1 MKENKNLGHLIAH
14 ASLLFRRHFD
24 NLVAAESRE
33 YTDSLSGRN
42 MWVLRYLSEHRDE
55 NVFQKDL
62 ENAFGIRRSTVSK
75 TVELMEQKGLVLRE
89 SVNGDARLKRLRL
102 TDKAELI
109 LEAVSRG
116 VDRMEEDIKNAFPP
130 QDHDRLTTLLGQ
142 LCDILDSVERP
153 DSEGDRDLCR
163 KGKEGSD
170 KV

>member
-1 MKENKNLGHLIAH
+1 MKENQNLGHLIAH

-42 MWVLRYLSEHRDE
+42 MWVLRYLSKHQGED
-55 NVFQKDL
+55 VFQKDL

-89 SVNGDARLKRLRL
+89 SVNGDARLKRLSL
-102 TDKAELI
+102 TKKAEEI
-109 LEAVSRG
+109 IDAVSRG
-116 VDRMEEDIKNAFPP
+116 VDRMEEDIKNSFSPA
-130 QDHDRLTTLLGQ
+130 DHDRLTVLLGQ
-142 LCDILDSVERP
+142 LCDILESAES
-153 DSEGDRDLCR
+153 SEGESDRDCFS

-170 KV
+170 KL

>member
-1 MKENKNLGHLIAH
+1 MKKNQNLGHQIAH

-24 NLVAAESRE
+24 NLVAAESKE

-42 MWVLRYLSEHRDE
+42 MWVLRYLSEHRDG

-75 TVELMEQKGLVLRE
+75 TVELMEQKGLILRE
-89 SVNGDARLKRLRL
+89 SVNGDARLKRLSL
-102 TDKAELI
+102 TKKAEQI

-116 VDRMEEDIKNAFPP
+116 VDRMEESIKNAFTAEE
-130 QDHDRLTTLLGQ
+130 HDRLTVLLTQ
-142 LCDILDSVERP
+142 LCDILESAEDPRENS
-153 DSEGDRDLCR
+153 DRDGTS

-170 KV
+170 KL